1 MAKLKKQVE
10 DDEPAGAPE
19 WMVTFSDCMTLLL
32 TFFVLILSFSSF
44 RPKTLGSLASS
55 FAHAMPAVGLS
66 FTSEKE
72 SVHKN
77 QQTENLEKINEGSE
91 TRTVTDK
98 STTNF
103 MKEKKPLD
111 FKNLKVFTVPS
122 NRVFLGNGAVLS
134 KEGKELCEK
143 FVKFLRK
150 MPSRIV
156 ISENGGGYN
165 KDIGLTRALAILD
178 AMTRG
183 TGVSR
188 SRFNITSSSL
198 MPDTPGDERYVEITL
213 LEPGIYE

>member
-1 MAKLKKQVE
+1 MAELKKKVE
-10 DDEPAGAPE
+10 EDEPAGAPD

-44 RPKTLGSLASS
+44 KPKTLGSLASS

-72 SVHKN
+72 SVHDN
-77 QQTENLEKINEGSE
+77 QQARELEKINDGSE

-98 STTNF
+98 STSNF

-122 NRVFLGNGAVLS
+122 NRIFLGNGAVLS

-143 FVKFLRK
+143 FVKFLQK

-156 ISENGGGYN
+156 VSENGGGYN

-178 AMTRG
+178 QMTRG
-183 TGVSR
+183 TGISR
-188 SRFNITSSSL
+188 TRFNITSSSL
-198 MPDTPGDERYVEITL
+198 MMGKTDDERYVEITL